1 MKMKIE
7 IEIPDEIFEIAKN
20 HIDDMIIEE
29 QGTLLPNGEVLVR
42 RWEFK
47 KKNLLNGKWGE

>member
-29 QGTLLPNGEVLVR
+29 QGTLLPNGVVFVR
-42 RWEFK
+42 RWEIK
-47 KKNLLNGKWGE
+47 NKNLLNGKWGE